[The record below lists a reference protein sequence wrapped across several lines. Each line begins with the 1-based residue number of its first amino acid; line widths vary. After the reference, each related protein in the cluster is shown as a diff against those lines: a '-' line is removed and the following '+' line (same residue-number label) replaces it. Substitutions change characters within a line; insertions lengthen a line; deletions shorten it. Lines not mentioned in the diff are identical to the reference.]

1 MTPRSP
7 EEIAA
12 LLARVGLGDGAVRLT
27 PLHGGYLN
35 EVLLIET
42 ASRRF
47 VLKFVADA
55 TEGTLFPNL
64 PEAEAEAARRLAGLD
79 VAPGLIGYWPGER
92 AIVCDFVAGGAWS
105 GDVAAVAAL
114 LLRKEAA
121 DPTGFRAVPLTPRA
135 ILAEGEALFARAP
148 GLTPPPRP
156 DPIEVPP
163 PARLSLIHTDVGPA
177 NLIGAGAGLRL
188 IDWQCP
194 AAGDL
199 CEDIYSFLSPA
210 FQILSGRAPLTMGD
224 RAAFFAALNRPDLQ
238 ARHRLFEPFYAW
250 RFAAY
255 CAMRAVTHPDAE
267 IRARYRR
274 ALEAETILL
283 AG

>member
-1 MTPRSP
+1 VTARSP

-12 LLARVGLGDGAVRLT
+12 LLARVGLGDGPVRLT
-27 PLHGGYLN
+27 PLHGGYMN

-79 VAPGLIGYWPGER
+79 VAPGLIGYWPEDR
-92 AIVCDFVAGGAWS
+92 AIACDYVEGGTWS

-121 DPTGFRAVPLTPRA
+121 DPAGFRAVPLTPRA
-135 ILAEGEALFARAP
+135 ILAEGETLFAQAR
-148 GLTPPPRP
+148 GVTPPPCP
-156 DPIEVPP
+156 APTDLPP
-163 PARLSLIHTDVGPA
+163 PARLSLIHTDIGPA

-194 AAGDL
+194 AAGDA

-210 FQILSGRAPLTMGD
+210 FQILSGRAPLSPGD
-224 RAAFFAALNRPDLQ
+224 RAAFFAALNRPNLQ
-238 ARHRLFEPFYAW
+238 ARHRLIEPFYAW
-250 RFAAY
+250 RMAGY

-274 ALEAETILL
+274 ALDVETTLL
-283 AG
+283 PG